1 MRTTYKIANTELQ
14 VLFYSPVAWLIL
26 IIFTFQSGFLF
37 CESYD
42 SMVQKQE
49 LGWQLYTATLST
61 FGGFAGLFTK
71 VQSYLFLYIP
81 LLTMGVM
88 SRELGSGSIK
98 LLYSSPLTTRQ
109 IILGKY
115 LALVIFGLVLIAIL
129 AAFGVY
135 AIFTINH
142 VDIPLILSGLLGL
155 FLLICAYAAI
165 GLFMSS
171 LTSYTVVAAMG
182 TLAIFALLGYVK
194 EVGQDIEFVRD
205 ITYWLAISGRC
216 ETFINGMITSEDVL
230 YFLIVICLF
239 VGLSIFKLQ
248 AGRQKRSPSVTFV
261 RYAAI
266 FAAAIMLGY
275 FSAKPSLKG
284 YVDVTQTKINTLTRS
299 SQDVVSKL
307 TDGLT
312 ITSYVNM
319 LEPNYH
325 IGLPQY
331 YKADVDRFKN
341 YIRFKP
347 EIKMKTVY
355 YYHQAENE
363 QLDKQFPKLNAQQRM
378 DTLRRIQN
386 FKFDIHTYDEI
397 KKEVDLEPEM
407 FRFIRVL
414 ERENGTKTF
423 LRVFDDNMR
432 LPTEAEITAA
442 FKRLVMKLPVVGFL
456 SGHGERPSDGRQD
469 HGYSMIAQDKTF
481 RYALIN
487 QGFDFKNVTLDKEI
501 PEDIR
506 ILVIAEVKTAL
517 SPEEMER
524 LNRFIAKGGNLL
536 IAGEPGRQAFM
547 NPITEPLGVKFLPGT
562 LVKPSEKFSTDLLV
576 MDPTREAV
584 DFSYYFKSMN
594 KLGAVMTMPGAGA
607 LEFNAGKGFEATTLF
622 RTDSTGSWNELE
634 TTNFKDDSARLN
646 TSAGEVMQSLPT
658 MLALKRKVNNREQK
672 IIITGDADWLSN
684 GELGMNRK
692 NVNAGNF
699 AVLNA
704 SFFWMSDGEVPIDM
718 RRDPYPDTSLSV
730 GKKGWAI
737 SSILLKWIFPASL
750 ILTGL
755 FIWIRRRG
763 R

>member
-1 MRTTYKIANTELQ
+1 MRTTYKLAKTELQ

-26 IIFTFQSGFLF
+26 IIFTFQCGFLF
-37 CESYD
+37 TESYD
-42 SMVQKQE
+42 AMVRKQA

-71 VQSYLFLYIP
+71 VQTYLFLYIP

-115 LALVIFGLVLIAIL
+115 LALVIFGLVLMAIL
-129 AAFGVY
+129 AVFGIY
-135 AIFTINH
+135 AMFTINK

-155 FLLICAYAAI
+155 YLLVLAYSAI

-182 TLAIFALLGYVK
+182 TLAIFGLLGYIR
-194 EVGQDIEFVRD
+194 EVGQDMEFVRD

-239 VGLSIFKLQ
+239 IGLSILKLQ
-248 AGRQKRSPSVTFV
+248 SGRQKKSAWLAFGQ
-261 RYAAI
+261 YATIFIVAI
-266 FAAAIMLGY
+266 LLGY
-275 FSAKPSLKG
+275 FSAKPMFKK
-284 YVDVTQTKINTLTRS
+284 YVDVTQTKFNTLTRS

-312 ITSYVNM
+312 ITTYVNM
-319 LEPNYH
+319 LDPFYY

-331 YKADVDRFKN
+331 YKADADRFKN

-347 EIKMKTVY
+347 DIRMKTVY
-355 YYHQAENE
+355 YWHQAENE
-363 QLDKQFPKLNAQQRM
+363 QLDKQYPKLSAQQRI
-378 DTLRRIQN
+378 DTLRKIQN
-386 FKFDIHTYDEI
+386 FKFDIHPYSDI
-397 KKEVDLEPEM
+397 QKVVDLQPEM
-407 FRFIRVL
+407 FRFVRVL
-414 ERENGTKTF
+414 ERENGAKTF
-423 LRVFDDNMR
+423 LRVYDDNQR
-432 LPTEAEITAA
+432 LPNEAEITAA
-442 FKRLVMKLPVVGFL
+442 FKRLVMQLPVVGFL

-487 QGFDFKNVTLDKEI
+487 QGFDFKDVQLDKEI
-501 PEDIR
+501 PDDIR
-506 ILVIAEVKTAL
+506 ILVIAEVKKAL
-517 SPEEMER
+517 SAEEMER
-524 LNRFIAKGGNLL
+524 LSRYIARGGNLL
-536 IAGEPGRQAFM
+536 IAGEPGRQEFM
-547 NPITEPLGVKFLPGT
+547 NPITAQLGVKFLPGT
-562 LVKPSEKFSTDLLV
+562 VVKPSAKYSTDLLV
-576 MDPTREAV
+576 LNPTKQAI
-584 DFSYYFKSMN
+584 DFSFHLKSMA
-594 KLGAVMTMPGAGA
+594 KMEAVMTMPGASA
-607 LEFNAGKGFEATTLF
+607 LEFNPAAGFKATTLF
-622 RTDSTGSWNELE
+622 QSDSTGSWNELE
-634 TTNFKDDSARLN
+634 TTNFKDDSAKLN
-646 TSAGEVMQSLPT
+646 SAAGEVMQPFPT
-658 MLALKRKVNNREQK
+658 MLALSRKVNNKEQK

-684 GELGMNRK
+684 GELAMTRK
-692 NVNAGNF
+692 NTNAGNF

-704 SFFWMSDGEVPIDM
+704 GFFWMSDGEVPIDM

-730 GKKGWAI
+730 GPKGWTV
-737 SSILLKWIFPASL
+737 SSILLKWIFPGVL
-750 ILTGL
+750 ILAGL
-755 FIWIRRRG
+755 FIWVRRRG